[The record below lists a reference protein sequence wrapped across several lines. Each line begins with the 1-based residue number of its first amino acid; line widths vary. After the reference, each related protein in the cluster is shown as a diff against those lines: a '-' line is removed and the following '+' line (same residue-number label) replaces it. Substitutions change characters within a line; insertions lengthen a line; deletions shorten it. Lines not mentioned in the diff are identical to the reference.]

1 MIKFFRHMRQ
11 NLLME
16 NKTAR
21 YLKYA
26 IGEIVLVVIGILI
39 ALQVSDWN
47 ENRKKANAEQ
57 VILKDLKTELENN
70 ITGLQVTID
79 EHEKSHQ
86 ATKTIMLFVKN
97 PDTLDTLSNEVI
109 RGILNIMNQNWTFN
123 PKLGVL
129 NSTINSGK
137 IDMIQSKDLR
147 NMLSSISESI
157 IDASEST
164 QSIERNR
171 EQIYWPLISL
181 HNIELSEGYPF
192 YYNTKKEFSDS
203 RFLWWIVYMNALR
216 QEGLDEEHEL
226 MEFLKT
232 ILETIESQIK

>member
-1 MIKFFRHMRQ
+1 
-11 NLLME
+11 ME

-70 ITGLQVTID
+70 ITGLQITIE

-86 ATKTIMLFVKN
+86 AAKTITSFVSD
-97 PDTLDTLSNEVI
+97 PTTMDSLSNKDI

-171 EQIYWPLISL
+171 EQIYWPMISM
-181 HNIELSEGYPF
+181 HNIEPAEDYPF
-192 YYNTKKEFSDS
+192 YYNTRKEFSDS
-203 RFLWWIVYMNALR
+203 RFLWWIIYIKVLR
-216 QEGLDEEHEL
+216 QEGLNEEHEL
-226 MEFLKT
+226 MDFLKT
-232 ILETIESQIK
+232 ILQSIESEIKQP